1 MADLEPSNPFLVVQ
15 RFQITISFVGS
26 GAVSGNWGPTLRGG
40 FGHTLRKIA
49 CPFGRDTCE
58 GCCLGSRCAYAYLF
72 ETPVFADSAVM
83 RKYPEAPH
91 PFIFEPP
98 PPKNVVQH
106 GEKAQLG
113 LVLVGR
119 AVELIPYIYLALEEL
134 GRQGLGRERVP
145 FRVEQIA
152 VEDGAVVWSWQAGRQ
167 FHPPDTHR
175 LSLEPGP
182 SRQSVFQIRFSS
194 PTRIVTQG
202 QLSRSPQLL
211 DLVKALARRAF
222 LLRYFHCGGCL
233 EPIAPEF
240 FEAASQARILESHF
254 HWEDWERFSGRQK
267 RHVPL
272 GGLMGNMV
280 LEADFGRLKPLLRAG
295 EYVHV
300 GKNTT
305 FGLGKLTISE
315 ENSP

>member
-1 MADLEPSNPFLVVQ
+1 MADPEQTPTSLAVQ
-15 RFQITISFVGS
+15 RFGITISFLGS
-26 GAVSGNWGPTLRGG
+26 GKVSGNWGPTLRGG
-40 FGHTLRKIA
+40 FGHALRKIA
-49 CPFGRDTCE
+49 CPFGREDCR
-58 GCCLGSRCAYAYLF
+58 GCTLGFRCAYGYLF
-72 ETPVFADSAVM
+72 ETPVFSDSAVM

-98 PPKNVVQH
+98 PPKNVVKQ
-106 GEKAQLG
+106 GEKVQLG

-145 FRVEQIA
+145 FRLEQIA

-175 LSLEPGP
+175 LSLNPGP
-182 SRQSVFQIRFSS
+182 SRQGRFQLQFSS

-202 QLSRSPQLL
+202 KLSRSPQLL
-211 DLVKALARRAF
+211 DVIKALARRVF
-222 LLRYFHCGGCL
+222 LLRYFHCGGSL

-240 FEAASQARILESHF
+240 LQAASQARVLESTF
-254 HWEDWERFSGRQK
+254 RWEDWERFSGRQK

-272 GGLMGNMV
+272 GGLVGEMV
-280 LEADFGRLKPLLRAG
+280 LEADFGCLEPLLRAG

-305 FGLGKLTISE
+305 FGLGKLTVTE
-315 ENSP
+315 GG